1 MKKNSLLRLGTRGS
15 KLAVAQ
21 STLVAKEI
29 EQSTGVKVILSII
42 ETKGDKIIDKPL
54 AEIGGK
60 GLFTLEL
67 EEALRNGD
75 IDFAVHS
82 CKDLPT
88 EDAEGLSIVCI
99 PKREDHRDAVV
110 GGPLRKHLIVGTGS
124 ARRVDQLV
132 GLENVQC
139 KGIRGNIDTRI
150 KKMEVGDYDRVVLA
164 MAGLN
169 RLAVKREDIF
179 PLSIDEC
186 VPAPAQGALSIQ
198 ASFVCPDVIE
208 LVRSIHDEETATAI
222 HAERHFMSSLGG
234 GCHAS
239 LGAFM
244 ERSSGLWRLSVFYK
258 DSITYVQSSSGHD
271 PHLLAEQMVLNV
283 RECIRKSSLQ

>member
-29 EQSTGVKVILSII
+29 EETTGVRVVLTVI

-54 AEIGGK
+54 IEIGGK

-67 EEALRNGD
+67 EEALRNGT

-88 EDAEGLSIVCI
+88 EDAHGLSIVCI
-99 PKREDHRDAVV
+99 PKREDHRDAIV
-110 GGPLRKHLIVGTGS
+110 GGPLTENLIIGTGS
-124 ARRVDQLV
+124 VRRVDQICD
-132 GLENVQC
+132 LENVQC

-150 KKMEVGDYDRVVLA
+150 NKMEVGDYDRVVLA

-169 RLAVKREDIF
+169 RLAVQRDDIY

-186 VPAPAQGALSIQ
+186 VPAPAQGALALQ
-198 ASFVCPDVIE
+198 ASLARPDVIE

-244 ERSSGLWRLSVFYK
+244 ERTSGLWRLTVFYK
-258 DSITYVQSSSGHD
+258 DSITFVQSATGQD
-271 PHLLAEQMVLNV
+271 PHLLAEQMVFTV
-283 RECIRKSSLQ
+283 RECIRNSSLQ